1 MPRIYKAAEHRAPAP
16 SENKMA
22 RPVEETK
29 QGNSSE
35 AKAAKNKS
43 KGKDE
48 GGE

>member
-1 MPRIYKAAEHRAPAP
+1 MPRIYKATEHRSPAP

-29 QGNSSE
+29 QETGSE
-35 AKAAKNKS
+35 SKTAKNKS
-43 KGKDE
+43 KSKGE

>member
-1 MPRIYKAAEHRAPAP
+1 MPRIYKAAEHRSPAP

-22 RPVEETK
+22 RPVEGTK
-29 QGNSSE
+29 QETGIES
-35 AKAAKNKS
+35 KAAKNKS